1 MSQLPTPTAKRLRR
15 PSLWDS
21 RLVVGILLVLV
32 AATLGARVVASSDD
46 RLPVYVATRDLVA
59 GDRVDEAAL
68 DRVDVR
74 LDDGV
79 AAYLSAGAPLAS
91 GQFVL
96 RDLRAGEL
104 VPAAAIGAASSLDTQ
119 LVTVSV
125 DAVSAT
131 ALRAGTLV
139 DVFLSDVPAGS
150 EHGAKPKAVRALEGV
165 GVASVL
171 GSSDSF
177 GSTAKRSV
185 QLYVPRA
192 QVKHVI
198 ESVDG
203 GAKVTLVP
211 VPGQVQ
217 VGQS

>member
-15 PSLWDS
+15 PSFWDS
-21 RLVVGILLVLV
+21 RLIVGVLLVLV
-32 AATLGARVVASSDD
+32 AATLGARVVASTDD
-46 RLPVYVATRDLVA
+46 RLPVYVATRDLVV
-59 GDRVDEAAL
+59 GDRLDEGAL
-68 DRVDVR
+68 GRVDVR
-74 LDDGV
+74 LADGV
-79 AAYLSAGAPLAS
+79 AAYLSASAPLAP

-104 VPAAAIGAASSLDTQ
+104 VPAAAVGTATSLDTQ
-119 LVTVSV
+119 LVTVSI

-165 GVASVL
+165 GVAGIL
-171 GSSDSF
+171 GPSNSF
-177 GSTAKRSV
+177 GSAAKRSV

-192 QVKHVI
+192 EIQHLI
-198 ESVDG
+198 ESLDG

-211 VPGQVQ
+211 VPGRAETD
-217 VGQS
+217 QS

>member
-15 PSLWDS
+15 PTLWDS
-21 RLVVGILLVLV
+21 RLVIGVLLVLL
-32 AATLGARVVASSDD
+32 AATLGARVVASADD
-46 RLPVYVATRDLVA
+46 RVPVYVASRDLVV

-68 DRVDVR
+68 SRVDVR

-79 AAYLSAGAPLAS
+79 APYLSARAPLAP

-104 VPAAAIGAASSLDTQ
+104 VPAVAVGSAATLETQ

-125 DAVSAT
+125 DAVST
-131 ALRAGTLV
+131 TGLRAGSLV

-150 EHGAKPKAVRALEGV
+150 DHGAKPKAVRALEGV
-165 GVASVL
+165 GVAGVL
-171 GSSDSF
+171 GASNSF
-177 GSTAKRSV
+177 GSAASRSV
-185 QLYVPRA
+185 QLYVPRGKV
-192 QVKHVI
+192 QQLI

-211 VPGQVQ
+211 VAGLAVT
-217 VGQS
+217 GQS